1 MKRLAFLFSL
11 LLIAGSPLLL
21 GAGDYTIEEL
31 VDENATTSPPFSIS
45 HVVPFPDG
53 LRFFLTTDSP
63 DAVADLLADGALQ
76 AELSDH
82 ETETATAVSLS
93 LGEAIWCSQDGDP
106 VYVVNVDPLVLCGAP
121 PARMEYYLEVV
132 AALGPG
138 RDLAIGQDPDFL
150 WLIEEAEGPE
160 S

>member
-1 MKRLAFLFSL
+1 MKRLAFLFL
-11 LLIAGSPLLL
+11 LLLTAGSPLLF

-63 DAVADLLADGALQ
+63 GAVADLLADGALQ

-121 PARMEYYLEVV
+121 PARIEYYLEVV
-132 AALGPG
+132 AALGPD

-150 WLIEEAEGPE
+150 WLIEEAEQP
-160 S
+160 

>member
-1 MKRLAFLFSL
+1 MKRLAFLFLL
-11 LLIAGSPLLL
+11 LLIAGSPLLF

-63 DAVADLLADGALQ
+63 GAVADLLTDGALQ

-106 VYVVNVDPLVLCGAP
+106 AYVAYVDPLVLCGAP
-121 PARMEYYLEVV
+121 PARIEYYLEVV
-132 AALGPG
+132 AALGPD

-150 WLIEEAEGPE
+150 RLIEEAEQP
-160 S
+160 

>member
-1 MKRLAFLFSL
+1 MKRLAFLFLL
-11 LLIAGSPLLL
+11 LLIAGSPLLF

-63 DAVADLLADGALQ
+63 DAVADLLTDGALQ

-82 ETETATAVSLS
+82 ESETSTAVSLS

-106 VYVVNVDPLVLCGAP
+106 AYVVYVDPLVLCGAP
-121 PARMEYYLEVV
+121 PARIEYYLEVV

-150 WLIEEAEGPE
+150 WLIEETEEP
-160 S
+160 

>member
-53 LRFFLTTDSP
+53 LRFFLTTHSP
-63 DAVADLLADGALQ
+63 DAVADLLTDGALQ
-76 AELSDH
+76 AALSDY
-82 ETETATAVSLS
+82 ESETATAVPPS
-93 LGEAIWCSQDGDP
+93 LGDGICCTQAGDT
-106 VYVVNVDPLVLCGAP
+106 L
-121 PARMEYYLEVV
+121 
-132 AALGPG
+132 
-138 RDLAIGQDPDFL
+138 
-150 WLIEEAEGPE
+150 
-160 S
+160 

>member
-63 DAVADLLADGALQ
+63 GAVADLLTDGALQ

-82 ETETATAVSLS
+82 ESETATAVSLS

-106 VYVVNVDPLVLCGAP
+106 AYVVYVDPLVLCGAP
-121 PARMEYYLEVV
+121 PARIEYYLEVT

-150 WLIEEAEGPE
+150 WLIEETEEP
-160 S
+160 

>member
-1 MKRLAFLFSL
+1 MKRLAFLFL
-11 LLIAGSPLLL
+11 LLLTAGSPLLF

-82 ETETATAVSLS
+82 ESETATAVSLS
-93 LGEAIWCSQDGDP
+93 LGSH
-106 VYVVNVDPLVLCGAP
+106 LVQ
-121 PARMEYYLEVV
+121 
-132 AALGPG
+132 PG
-138 RDLAIGQDPDFL
+138 RRPVLPRLPGRPACPVWRAAREDRVLPRGGCCPRPGSRSRYRPGSRLLVA
-150 WLIEEAEGPE
+150 
-160 S
+160 

>member
-1 MKRLAFLFSL
+1 MKRLAL
-11 LLIAGSPLLL
+11 LLIFVTPTLCF

-31 VDENATTSPPFSIS
+31 VDEDATTSPPFSIS

-63 DAVADLLADGALQ
+63 DAVADLLTDGALQ

-82 ETETATAVSLS
+82 ESETATAVSLS

-106 VYVVNVDPLVLCGAP
+106 FYLAYQDDPLVLSG
-121 PARMEYYLEVV
+121 
-132 AALGPG
+132 
-138 RDLAIGQDPDFL
+138 
-150 WLIEEAEGPE
+150 
-160 S
+160 

>member
-1 MKRLAFLFSL
+1 MKRLAFLFL
-11 LLIAGSPLLL
+11 LLLTAGSPLLF

-63 DAVADLLADGALQ
+63 DAVADLLTDGALQ

-82 ETETATAVSLS
+82 ESETSTAVSLS

-106 VYVVNVDPLVLCGAP
+106 AYVAYVDPLVLCGAP
-121 PARMEYYLEVV
+121 PARIEYYLEVV

-150 WLIEEAEGPE
+150 WLIEEAEQP
-160 S
+160 

>member
-11 LLIAGSPLLL
+11 LLIIGSPLLL

-63 DAVADLLADGALQ
+63 DAVADLLTDGALQ

-106 VYVVNVDPLVLCGAP
+106 AYVVYIDPLVLCGAP
-121 PARMEYYLEVV
+121 PAKIEYYLEVV

-150 WLIEEAEGPE
+150 WLIEEAEQP
-160 S
+160 

>member
-63 DAVADLLADGALQ
+63 GAVADLLTDGALQ

-82 ETETATAVSLS
+82 ESETSTAVSLS

-106 VYVVNVDPLVLCGAP
+106 AYVVNVDPLVLCGAL
-121 PARMEYYLEVV
+121 PARIEYYLEVV

-150 WLIEEAEGPE
+150 WLIEEAEQP
-160 S
+160 

>member
-1 MKRLAFLFSL
+1 MKRLAFLFLL
-11 LLIAGSPLLL
+11 LLIAGSPLLF

-63 DAVADLLADGALQ
+63 GAVADLLADGALQ

-121 PARMEYYLEVV
+121 PARSEYYLEVV

-138 RDLAIGQDPDFL
+138 LDHAIGQDPDFL
-150 WLIEEAEGPE
+150 WLIEEAEQP
-160 S
+160 

>member
-1 MKRLAFLFSL
+1 MKRLAFLFLL
-11 LLIAGSPLLL
+11 LLIAGSPLLF

-63 DAVADLLADGALQ
+63 DAVADLLTDGALQ

-82 ETETATAVSLS
+82 ESETATAVSLS
-93 LGEAIWCSQDGDP
+93 LGEAI
-106 VYVVNVDPLVLCGAP
+106 LVQ
-121 PARMEYYLEVV
+121 
-132 AALGPG
+132 PG
-138 RDLAIGQDPDFL
+138 RRPVLPRLPGRPA
-150 WLIEEAEGPE
+150 
-160 S
+160 

>member
-1 MKRLAFLFSL
+1 MKRLAFLFLL
-11 LLIAGSPLLL
+11 LLIAGSPLLF

-63 DAVADLLADGALQ
+63 GAVADLLTDGALQ

-82 ETETATAVSLS
+82 ESETSTAVSLS

-106 VYVVNVDPLVLCGAP
+106 AYVVYVDPLVLCGAP
-121 PARMEYYLEVV
+121 PARIEYYLEVV

-150 WLIEEAEGPE
+150 WLIEEAEQP
-160 S
+160 

>member
-1 MKRLAFLFSL
+1 MKRLAFLFLL
-11 LLIAGSPLLL
+11 LLIAGSPLLF

-63 DAVADLLADGALQ
+63 GAVADLLADGALQ

-106 VYVVNVDPLVLCGAP
+106 VYVVNVDPLVLCGAL
-121 PARMEYYLEVV
+121 PARIEYYLEVV

-150 WLIEEAEGPE
+150 WLIEEAEQP
-160 S
+160 

>member
-1 MKRLAFLFSL
+1 MKRLAFLFLL
-11 LLIAGSPLLL
+11 LLIAGSPLLF

-63 DAVADLLADGALQ
+63 GAVADLLTDGALQ

-82 ETETATAVSLS
+82 ESETATAVSLS

-106 VYVVNVDPLVLCGAP
+106 AYVVYVDSLVLCGAP
-121 PARMEYYLEVV
+121 PARIEYYLELFV
-132 AALGPG
+132 ALGPG

-150 WLIEEAEGPE
+150 WLIEEAEQP
-160 S
+160 

>member
-1 MKRLAFLFSL
+1 MKRLAFLFL
-11 LLIAGSPLLL
+11 LLLTAGSPLLF

-63 DAVADLLADGALQ
+63 GAVADLLADGALQ

-82 ETETATAVSLS
+82 ESETSTAVSLS

-106 VYVVNVDPLVLCGAP
+106 AYVVNVDPLVLCGAP
-121 PARMEYYLEVV
+121 PARIEYYLEVV

-150 WLIEEAEGPE
+150 WLIEEAEEP
-160 S
+160 

>member
-1 MKRLAFLFSL
+1 MKRLAFLFLL

-53 LRFFLTTDSP
+53 LRFFLRTDSP
-63 DAVADLLADGALQ
+63 DAVADLLTDGALQ

-82 ETETATAVSLS
+82 ESETATAVSLS

-106 VYVVNVDPLVLCGAP
+106 AYVVYIDPLVLCGAP
-121 PARMEYYLEVV
+121 PARIEYYLEVV

-150 WLIEEAEGPE
+150 WLIEEAEQP
-160 S
+160 

>member
-63 DAVADLLADGALQ
+63 GAVADLLTDGALQ

-82 ETETATAVSLS
+82 ESETATAVSLS

-106 VYVVNVDPLVLCGAP
+106 AYVVNVDPLVLCGAL
-121 PARMEYYLEVV
+121 PARIEYYLEVV

-150 WLIEEAEGPE
+150 WLIEEAEQP
-160 S
+160 

>member
-1 MKRLAFLFSL
+1 MKRLAFLFL
-11 LLIAGSPLLL
+11 LLLTAGSPLLF

-63 DAVADLLADGALQ
+63 GAVADLLTDGALQ

-82 ETETATAVSLS
+82 ESETSTAVSLS

-106 VYVVNVDPLVLCGAP
+106 AYVVNVDPLVLCGAL
-121 PARMEYYLEVV
+121 PARIEYYLEVV

-138 RDLAIGQDPDFL
+138 RDLAIGQNPDFL
-150 WLIEEAEGPE
+150 WLIEEAEQP
-160 S
+160 

>member
-63 DAVADLLADGALQ
+63 GAVADLLADGALQ

-106 VYVVNVDPLVLCGAP
+106 AYVVNVDPLVLCGAP

-150 WLIEEAEGPE
+150 WLIEEAEQP
-160 S
+160 

>member
-63 DAVADLLADGALQ
+63 GAVADLLTDGALQ

-82 ETETATAVSLS
+82 ESETSTAVSLS

>member
-63 DAVADLLADGALQ
+63 GAVADLL

-106 VYVVNVDPLVLCGAP
+106 FYLAYQDDPLVLCGAP
-121 PARMEYYLEVV
+121 P
-132 AALGPG
+132 
-138 RDLAIGQDPDFL
+138 
-150 WLIEEAEGPE
+150 
-160 S
+160 

>member
-1 MKRLAFLFSL
+1 MKRLAFLFLL
-11 LLIAGSPLLL
+11 LLIAGSPLLF

-63 DAVADLLADGALQ
+63 DAVADLLTDGALQ

-82 ETETATAVSLS
+82 EFETSTAVSLS

-106 VYVVNVDPLVLCGAP
+106 AYVVYVDPLVLCGAP
-121 PARMEYYLEVV
+121 PARIEYYLEVV

-150 WLIEEAEGPE
+150 WLIEEAEQP
-160 S
+160 

>member
-63 DAVADLLADGALQ
+63 GAVADLLADGALQ

-121 PARMEYYLEVV
+121 PARIEYYLEVV

-150 WLIEEAEGPE
+150 WLIEEAEQP
-160 S
+160 

>member
-53 LRFFLTTDSP
+53 LRFFPTTDSP
-63 DAVADLLADGALQ
+63 DAVADLLTDGALQ

-106 VYVVNVDPLVLCGAP
+106 FYLAYQDDPLVLCGAP
-121 PARMEYYLEVV
+121 PARIEYYLEVV

-150 WLIEEAEGPE
+150 WLIEEAEQP
-160 S
+160 